1 MRYLKKISIFMCA
14 VLAMTAI
21 FSTAAFA
28 DEEQVTSG
36 SGNSWDWIYGDYD
49 PWSTNKVGFFI
60 QIDGEQMDVEG
71 NVTGRDKKFF
81 TDILDETTLKQSLSD
96 SFQKTWPVGT
106 SNSDISDY
114 ISALPNTSDVFEK
127 VVKTYE
133 AMDAYIRSTDGKIVP
148 WSKMN
153 SKYYSLHWYVLKK
166 ESDFWHVD
174 GVIIDKLTDKEI
186 QIVVPEEKAE
196 RTACVEYDVNS
207 GEYKPGFMGVK
218 ANRPH
223 SYWSGDNDTAII
235 DGFHDVWYTVLD
247 EATFET
253 NTAVIP
259 SDLINAASAVAQLAG
274 ARLTELD
281 SKLQKQYGRID
292 SQAYKDEYIERTGSG
307 TTLYVTPFIS
317 EMLSSKYGVDT
328 NKYIWLAMGDSQ
340 GNIEKVYVMDREL
353 ADVENL
359 FDGE

>member
-14 VLAMTAI
+14 VLAITAI

-36 SGNSWDWIYGDYD
+36 SGNSWEWIYGDYD

-81 TDILDETTLKQSLSD
+81 TDIIDETTLKQSLSD

-106 SNSDISDY
+106 SNSDISDH

-247 EATFET
+247 ETTFET

-274 ARLTELD
+274 ARLSELD

-307 TTLYVTPFIS
+307 KTLYVTPFIS

>member
-1 MRYLKKISIFMCA
+1 MCA
-14 VLAMTAI
+14 VLAMTTI
-21 FSTAAFA
+21 FSTAALA
-28 DEEQVTSG
+28 DEEQAS
-36 SGNSWDWIYGDYD
+36 SAKCGNSWDWIYGDYD
-49 PWSTNKVGFFI
+49 PWESSNNKSKVGFFI
-60 QIDGEQMDVEG
+60 QTDGKQMDTEG
-71 NVTGRDKKFF
+71 NISGHDSKYF
-81 TDILDETTLKQSLSD
+81 TDIVGETTLKKSLSNN
-96 SFQKTWPVGT
+96 FQKAWPVGT
-106 SNSDISDY
+106 SDSDIADY
-114 ISALPNTSDVFEK
+114 VTELPKESAVFEK

-166 ESDFWHVD
+166 ESDFWHID

-196 RTACVEYDVNS
+196 RAACVEYDVNS
-207 GEYKPGFMGVK
+207 GDYKPGVMGVK
-218 ANRPH
+218 PNRPH
-223 SYWSGDNDTAII
+223 SYWSGDNDTVII

-274 ARLTELD
+274 ARLSELD

-307 TTLYVTPFIS
+307 TTLYVTPFIT

-328 NKYIWLAMGDSQ
+328 DKYIWLAMGDSK
-340 GNIEKVYVMDREL
+340 GNIEKVYVMDRDL
-353 ADVENL
+353 ADIDNL

>member
-14 VLAMTAI
+14 VLAITAI

-81 TDILDETTLKQSLSD
+81 TDIIDETTLKQSLSD

-106 SNSDISDY
+106 GNSDISDY
-114 ISALPNTSDVFEK
+114 ISALPNSSDVFDK

-133 AMDAYIRSTDGKIVP
+133 RMDAYIRSTDGKIVP

-196 RTACVEYDVNS
+196 RAACVEYDVNS

-223 SYWSGDNDTAII
+223 SYWSGDNDTVII

-259 SDLINAASAVAQLAG
+259 SDLINAASAVALLAG
-274 ARLTELD
+274 ARLSELD

>member
-1 MRYLKKISIFMCA
+1 
-14 VLAMTAI
+14 
-21 FSTAAFA
+21 
-28 DEEQVTSG
+28 
-36 SGNSWDWIYGDYD
+36 
-49 PWSTNKVGFFI
+49 
-60 QIDGEQMDVEG
+60 
-71 NVTGRDKKFF
+71 
-81 TDILDETTLKQSLSD
+81 
-96 SFQKTWPVGT
+96 
-106 SNSDISDY
+106 
-114 ISALPNTSDVFEK
+114 
-127 VVKTYE
+127 
-133 AMDAYIRSTDGKIVP
+133 
-148 WSKMN
+148 
-153 SKYYSLHWYVLKK
+153 
-166 ESDFWHVD
+166 
-174 GVIIDKLTDKEI
+174 
-186 QIVVPEEKAE
+186 
-196 RTACVEYDVNS
+196 
-207 GEYKPGFMGVK
+207 MGVK

>member
-1 MRYLKKISIFMCA
+1 MCA

-81 TDILDETTLKQSLSD
+81 TDIIDETTLKQSLSD

-114 ISALPNTSDVFEK
+114 ISALPNTSDVFDK

-133 AMDAYIRSTDGKIVP
+133 EMDAYIRSTDGKIVP

-166 ESDFWHVD
+166 ENDFWHVD

-235 DGFHDVWYTVLD
+235 DGF
-247 EATFET
+247 
-253 NTAVIP
+253 P
-259 SDLINAASAVAQLAG
+259 
-274 ARLTELD
+274 
-281 SKLQKQYGRID
+281 
-292 SQAYKDEYIERTGSG
+292 
-307 TTLYVTPFIS
+307 
-317 EMLSSKYGVDT
+317 
-328 NKYIWLAMGDSQ
+328 
-340 GNIEKVYVMDREL
+340 
-353 ADVENL
+353 
-359 FDGE
+359 